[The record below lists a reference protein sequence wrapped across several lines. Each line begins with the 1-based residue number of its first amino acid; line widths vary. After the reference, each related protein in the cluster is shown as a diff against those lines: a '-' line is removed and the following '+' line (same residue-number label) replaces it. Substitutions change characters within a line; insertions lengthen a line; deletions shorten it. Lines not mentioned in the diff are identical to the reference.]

1 MSTAGS
7 SFDLLSGWDTAYVCT
22 FETINQAIVAKKS
35 SPTVMSMADSQSKSS
50 LQGSFGAWQL
60 AASPSASGGNICLSI
75 PLVNATLVLE
85 QRDGSLDT
93 STLTHTYEVT
103 VTLEFVN
110 QTSGEKHLRVGGG
123 STASVTIVSSDS
135 KTVKYAG
142 GFLEMWLQDNLT
154 AFAHVFTAA
163 TPDLTANQAD
173 WQWLMPESF
182 DYAVNGPLTGR
193 TAANSFLATLCKLKG
208 GDPTGLPL
216 QIGGDAL
223 PGGCHQA
230 LLVSQAM
237 LLEHMIK
244 PAVAKALYDTDETK
258 LAIKPSPL
266 LLTNTDAL
274 SLGLTL
280 PVPVGQAVNWH
291 NPKDPLGTKWKQ
303 THPPPDPPAGTPVQA
318 TIDPGCL
325 TAQFNDLGKLV
336 IEINNLRFDTPD
348 GQNEVSVDLTSS
360 HTYSLSA
367 QGMVDLQVDDVLIAR
382 VSVALTAKA
391 VNDALYVGLASAM
404 LQAVLSV
411 APAFAGVG
419 GVVDAAAGRAATDA
433 VSVDASAADQAAGAG
448 AESAAVAEMGA
459 QIPSRAT
466 AAKDL
471 LLKIGKRMAITFSI
485 GMGNFLITRWVDIQ
499 RVLAAQANN
508 KPALQPTMHDLAAE
522 LARANVWNNT
532 APGSAPRCVSADIA
546 GECLRLGIEVK

>member
-1 MSTAGS
+1 
-7 SFDLLSGWDTAYVCT
+7 
-22 FETINQAIVAKKS
+22 
-35 SPTVMSMADSQSKSS
+35 
-50 LQGSFGAWQL
+50 
-60 AASPSASGGNICLSI
+60 
-75 PLVNATLVLE
+75 
-85 QRDGSLDT
+85 
-93 STLTHTYEVT
+93 
-103 VTLEFVN
+103 
-110 QTSGEKHLRVGGG
+110 
-123 STASVTIVSSDS
+123 
-135 KTVKYAG
+135 
-142 GFLEMWLQDNLT
+142 
-154 AFAHVFTAA
+154 
-163 TPDLTANQAD
+163 
-173 WQWLMPESF
+173 
-182 DYAVNGPLTGR
+182 
-193 TAANSFLATLCKLKG
+193 
-208 GDPTGLPL
+208 
-216 QIGGDAL
+216 
-223 PGGCHQA
+223 
-230 LLVSQAM
+230 
-237 LLEHMIK
+237 
-244 PAVAKALYDTDETK
+244 
-258 LAIKPSPL
+258 
-266 LLTNTDAL
+266 
-274 SLGLTL
+274 
-280 PVPVGQAVNWH
+280 
-291 NPKDPLGTKWKQ
+291 
-303 THPPPDPPAGTPVQA
+303 
-318 TIDPGCL
+318 
-325 TAQFNDLGKLV
+325 
-336 IEINNLRFDTPD
+336 
-348 GQNEVSVDLTSS
+348 
-360 HTYSLSA
+360 
-367 QGMVDLQVDDVLIAR
+367 MVDLQVDDVLIAR